1 MIRLAATIV
10 IAAALLP
17 ASAEAAKMRFGGS
30 RSSHA
35 TANTP
40 ARGGNSFVVVPRMGG
55 SSNPVDAKA
64 SANTPAHVPFP
75 PSSVEPTLL
84 KVTAAEPP
92 KSWCRSEVVVG
103 GFCVIN

>member
-1 MIRLAATIV
+1 MIRLAATII

-35 TANTP
+35 APATP
-40 ARGGNSFVVVPRMGG
+40 ARSGNSLVVVPRMGG
-55 SSNPVDAKA
+55 SSKPADAKA
-64 SANTPAHVPFP
+64 SAPTHVPFP
-75 PSSVEPTLL
+75 PSSAEPTLL
-84 KVTAAEPP
+84 KVTTADAAKP
-92 KSWCRSEVVVG
+92 WCRSEVVVG